1 MPRIYRTVG
10 PQSNKALTPET
21 ETKAPKTKAPKTK
34 APKSE
39 DKKEKKENVME
50 ETPS

>member
-21 ETKAPKTKAPKTK
+21 ETKAPKTKAPK
-34 APKSE
+34 SE
-39 DKKEKKENVME
+39 EKKEKKEDVTE

>member
-21 ETKAPKTKAPKTK
+21 ETKAPKTKAPK
-34 APKSE
+34 SE
-39 DKKEKKENVME
+39 ETKEKKEDVTE

>member
-10 PQSNKALTPET
+10 PQSNKSLTPET
-21 ETKAPKTKAPKTK
+21 ETKAPKAK

-39 DKKEKKENVME
+39 EKKEDATE

>member
-10 PQSNKALTPET
+10 PQSNKALTPEI
-21 ETKAPKTKAPKTK
+21 ETKATKAK

-39 DKKEKKENVME
+39 EKKEEVTE

>member
-1 MPRIYRTVG
+1 MPRIYRTIG

-21 ETKAPKTKAPKTK
+21 ETKAPKTKAPK
-34 APKSE
+34 AE
-39 DKKEKKENVME
+39 EKKEEVTE

>member
-10 PQSNKALTPET
+10 PQFNKALTPET
-21 ETKAPKTKAPKTK
+21 ETKAPKAK

-39 DKKEKKENVME
+39 EKKEKKEEVTE